1 MSSADRLRGLS
12 KVMTYRSTIT
22 RTAIRSCPRVSIEGA
37 SSWRRRLNGP
47 DPGFAVPC
55 VDVKSKVGP
64 NQGLA
69 WQDWS
74 YRVVGG
80 ALNFDMGRQW
90 PDAHRQIGGP
100 LRAEPVSRG
109 GPLAN
114 AI

>member
-1 MSSADRLRGLS
+1 MGPTLVLRSRAWGVES
-12 KVMTYRSTIT
+12 R
-22 RTAIRSCPRVSIEGA
+22 
-37 SSWRRRLNGP
+37 
-47 DPGFAVPC
+47 
-55 VDVKSKVGP
+55 VGP
-64 NQGLA
+64 NQGRA

-74 YRVVGG
+74 YRVSVGG
-80 ALNFDMGRQW
+80 ALNFDKGRQW